1 MRPEEKVHAWS
12 GVHEL
17 REHGKDLKGI
27 DVQTPQSSKTTT
39 GAKDNSATEPRA
51 CKFRFDLAPLKK
63 QRHLRYLSIFPT
75 QAFDDEQK
83 I

>member
-39 GAKDNSATEPRA
+39 GAMDNSATEPRA

-63 QRHLRYLSIFPT
+63 QRHLSIFPT

>member
-1 MRPEEKVHAWS
+1 MKVHAWS
-12 GVHEL
+12 EVHEL

-39 GAKDNSATEPRA
+39 GAMDNSATEPRA

-63 QRHLRYLSIFPT
+63 QRHLSIFPT